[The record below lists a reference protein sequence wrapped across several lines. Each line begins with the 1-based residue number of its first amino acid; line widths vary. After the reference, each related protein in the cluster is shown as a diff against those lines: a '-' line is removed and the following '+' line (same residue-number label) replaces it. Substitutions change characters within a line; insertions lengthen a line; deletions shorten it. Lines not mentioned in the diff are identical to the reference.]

1 MRVFYQFCGGF
12 GVFSSCILVL
22 YGVDRLSGYRDEFWQ
37 NDMNFSVHVLY
48 SFSLRFGF
56 VIV

>member
-1 MRVFYQFCGGF
+1 MSVFYQFCGIL
-12 GVFSSCILVL
+12 GVFSSFILVL
-22 YGVDRLSGYRDEFWQ
+22 YGVDRLLGCR
-37 NDMNFSVHVLY
+37 NCMKFSVHVLY

>member
-12 GVFSSCILVL
+12 GLFSSCILVL
-22 YGVDRLSGYRDEFWQ
+22 YGVDRLSGCRDC
-37 NDMNFSVHVLY
+37 MNFSVHMLY